1 MLAISNFSCLKIS
14 RLWIAFGV
22 GKQYRYIPIHDI
34 VRALGE
40 EKSQVLHVFHAFTG
54 CDQTSGF
61 LGRGKSTAW
70 TTWMS
75 YGEATTAFMALSKM
89 PTMQDVLNAMPVLE
103 RFVVLL
109 YDRTSLCQGVNDAR
123 KVLFAQKGRTLENI
137 PPSADALLQHTAR
150 VAYQAGHCW
159 GQCIVSNPDLPSPSE
174 WGWAR
179 SESHAWTPLVDHIT

>member
-1 MLAISNFSCLKIS
+1 
-14 RLWIAFGV
+14 
-22 GKQYRYIPIHDI
+22 
-34 VRALGE
+34 
-40 EKSQVLHVFHAFTG
+40 
-54 CDQTSGF
+54 
-61 LGRGKSTAW
+61 
-70 TTWMS
+70 MS
-75 YGEATTAFMALSKM
+75 YGEATTDFMALSKM

-109 YDRTSLCQGVNDAR
+109 YDRTSLCQGLNDAR
-123 KVLFAQKGRTLENI
+123 KVLFAQKGGTLENI

-179 SESHAWTPLVDHIT
+179 SESHAWTTLPGALKGCQELVKCGCKAEIGCKGRCKCLKAGTPCTALCKCGGECE

>member
-1 MLAISNFSCLKIS
+1 MLPCEANKCILSTSDTVVLSSSVDATPAISPCTHGEADTRLILHASDCARQGIDNIILRTVDTDVVVLTISNFSRLKIS

-89 PTMQDVLNAMPVLE
+89 PTMQDVLNAMP
-103 RFVVLL
+103 
-109 YDRTSLCQGVNDAR
+109 
-123 KVLFAQKGRTLENI
+123 
-137 PPSADALLQHTAR
+137 ALK
-150 VAYQAGHCW
+150 
-159 GQCIVSNPDLPSPSE
+159 DL
-174 WGWAR
+174 
-179 SESHAWTPLVDHIT
+179 